1 MDVGSGQLTG
11 ELLLP
16 KGTVTVISSGKV
28 VTVGGVESA
37 AKKKK
42 TRKVKRSVPETVPLY
57 WSIDFAS
64 HFGSTIKQ
72 ISKLA

>member
-28 VTVGGVESA
+28 FTVGGVESA
-37 AKKKK
+37 AKKEKK
-42 TRKVKRSVPETVPLY
+42 KKSE
-57 WSIDFAS
+57 
-64 HFGSTIKQ
+64 G
-72 ISKLA
+72 

>member
-42 TRKVKRSVPETVPLY
+42 IRRLREVYLKL
-57 WSIDFAS
+57 F
-64 HFGSTIKQ
+64 HSTGQ
-72 ISKLA
+72 

>member
-28 VTVGGVESA
+28 FTVGGVESA
-37 AKKKK
+37 AKKEK
-42 TRKVKRSVPETVPLY
+42 RKSE
-57 WSIDFAS
+57 
-64 HFGSTIKQ
+64 G
-72 ISKLA
+72 